1 MTLFSD
7 DPIGEDK
14 NIPKTALILGLAGV
28 LPFLVF
34 GLLAITLGGEIVT
47 SKQAD
52 MFLIGYGAIIL
63 SFMAGVRWG
72 LALTAHHEDDQA
84 VQLAASIVPP
94 LIAWTACFLPFAY
107 GLPLLTFSHLALAVW
122 DIRGMHNGRGPVWY
136 AKLRMVLASLVV
148 GILVLVGL
156 ARYLQLISW

>member
-7 DPIGEDK
+7 DPIGSDQ
-14 NIPKTALILGLAGV
+14 NIPKAALLLGLAGV
-28 LPFLVF
+28 LPFIVF
-34 GLLAITLGGEIVT
+34 GLLAITLGGGIVT
-47 SKQAD
+47 PKLAD
-52 MFLIGYGAIIL
+52 TLLIGYGAIIL

-72 LALTAHHEDDQA
+72 LALTAHREDDQA
-84 VQLAASIVPP
+84 LQLTVSVVPS
-94 LIAWTACFLPFAY
+94 LIAWAACFMPFAY